1 MDNLWPIAFGLAVC
15 GLIWAVVMTA
25 KFNADR
31 DEARRMNALDA
42 AISTSKESENSQL
55 VKARAEVYEAFLEGK
70 DAAEPVQDEANTQP
84 YPLHAHE
91 AS

>member
-1 MDNLWPIAFGLAVC
+1 MENLWPIAFGLAIL

-31 DEARRMNALDA
+31 EEQRRMNALDA
-42 AISTSKESENSQL
+42 AISTSKESENSQI
-55 VKARAEVYEAFLEGK
+55 VRERAVVYQGFLEGK
-70 DAAEPVQDEANTQP
+70 TDAPEPEPDAQP
-84 YPLHAHE
+84 YQLHAHE

>member
-1 MDNLWPIAFGLAVC
+1 MENLWPIAVGLSIL

-31 DEARRMNALDA
+31 EEQRRMNALDA
-42 AISTSKESENSQL
+42 AISTSKESENSQI
-55 VKARAEVYEAFLEGK
+55 VRERAVVYQGFLEGK
-70 DAAEPVQDEANTQP
+70 TDAPAQDEPEAQP
-84 YPLHAHE
+84 YQLHAHE